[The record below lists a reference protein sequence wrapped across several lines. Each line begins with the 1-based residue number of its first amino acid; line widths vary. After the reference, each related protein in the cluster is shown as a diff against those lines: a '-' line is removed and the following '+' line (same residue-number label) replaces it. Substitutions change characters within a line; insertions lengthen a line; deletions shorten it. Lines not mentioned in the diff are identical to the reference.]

1 MWIVWCRCVHGVAG
15 GSKELMRD
23 AQKAKSRPSD
33 VRPRQRA
40 NLYSNYDA
48 RHRHPSINNK
58 ASNFLMPHIYLK
70 VV

>member
-1 MWIVWCRCVHGVAG
+1 MWIVWWSCVHGVAG
-15 GSKELMRD
+15 GSKELTRD

-48 RHRHPSINNK
+48 RHRHPSINIK
-58 ASNFLMPHIYLK
+58 ASIFLCYTST
-70 VV
+70 